1 MNQTDTQ
8 NNIDQQLKKE
18 QDERMAILGRL
29 TARVV
34 HELNSPLDGMLRY
47 VNLSLN
53 RLESGQTDKVPD
65 YLRQVKDGLNQCATM
80 LASLLDFSRGTK
92 MEGQQV
98 DPNKLIDDSIKFLEV
113 SDLARNKQ
121 IIRKYGLDLPMI
133 MAGNMASVFANI
145 FKNALQATGPGG
157 NVTIRTTADDKFLHV
172 TISDTG
178 KGIKPEIIADIFKP
192 FFTTKNAGDGTGL
205 GLAICKEIVE
215 KRDGSITARNLP
227 TGGCEFEIIIK
238 VENK

>member
-1 MNQTDTQ
+1 ETQ
-8 NNIDQQLKKE
+8 NNSDQQLKKE

-29 TARVV
+29 TARVA

-53 RLESGQTDKVPD
+53 RLENGQAEKVPD

-80 LASLLDFSRGTK
+80 LASLLDFSRGMK
-92 MEGQQV
+92 MEAQRV

-121 IIRKYGLDLPMI
+121 IIRDYSQGLPPI

-145 FKNALQATGPGG
+145 CKNALQATEPGG
-157 NVTIRTTADDKFLHV
+157 RITIRTAANGDYLQV
-172 TISDTG
+172 NISDTG
-178 KGIKPEIIADIFKP
+178 KGIEPEIIDDIFKP
-192 FFTTKNAGDGTGL
+192 FFTTKKAGDGTGL

-215 KRDGSITARNLP
+215 RRDGTIIARNMP
-227 TGGCEFEIIIK
+227 TGGCEFEIKIK